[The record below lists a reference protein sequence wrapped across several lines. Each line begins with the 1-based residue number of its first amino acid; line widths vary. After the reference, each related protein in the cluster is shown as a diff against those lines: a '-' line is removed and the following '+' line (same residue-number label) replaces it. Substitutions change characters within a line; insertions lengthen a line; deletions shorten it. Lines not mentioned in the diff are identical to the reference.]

1 LTATGLGGVSHSG
14 KRSHTYTGKN
24 WISSVKYVAPTII
37 TAIIVPPLLLLAAI
51 WDISRYWAKAHWDWE
66 D

>member
-1 LTATGLGGVSHSG
+1 M
-14 KRSHTYTGKN
+14 
-24 WISSVKYVAPTII
+24 KYVAPIII

-66 D
+66 N